1 MTLTAIIAED
11 ESVLRAQLKTKLAKL
26 WPELQIV
33 AEVGDGE
40 AALEAIDTLRPTLAF
55 LDIQMPEMT
64 GVEVARSV
72 AANPA
77 LKCHVVFVTAFDQ
90 YAVEAFQTGAADYL
104 LKPYSEERLA
114 LTVQRL
120 QERLALQPAPTQ
132 DLQALV
138 AQVAARLK
146 PPQEPLRWIKASVG
160 SHLRLIPIEDV
171 LFFQSDTKYTLVATR
186 DYDAL
191 IGTPIKDLL
200 EAMDSSRFWQ
210 IHRSTIVNASA
221 IDLVTRDLRG
231 QASVQVKGRTE
242 NLIVSR
248 PFSHLFKQM

>member
-1 MTLTAIIAED
+1 MPITAIIAED
-11 ESVLRAQLKTKLAKL
+11 EPILRAQLKAKLGKL

-33 AEVGDGE
+33 ADVGDGE
-40 AALEAIDTLRPTLAF
+40 LALEAIAEHRPELAF

-64 GVEVARSV
+64 GVEVAHSI
-72 AANPA
+72 AANTD

-104 LKPYSEERLA
+104 LKPYSDERLA

-132 DLQALV
+132 DLHALV
-138 AQVAARLK
+138 AQVAARLQ
-146 PPQEPLRWIKASVG
+146 PQLEPLRWIKASVG
-160 SHLRLIPIEDV
+160 GHLRLIPIEDV

-200 EAMDSSRFWQ
+200 EAVDTS
-210 IHRSTIVNASA
+210 
-221 IDLVTRDLRG
+221 
-231 QASVQVKGRTE
+231 
-242 NLIVSR
+242 
-248 PFSHLFKQM
+248 